1 MRFNKGFSMIEIIM
15 YVGLLGGV
23 AVFMGNFLI
32 HTVSVYQRTVAER
45 DVISNGRLLLE
56 TVSKNVSEA
65 KEVYAPT
72 SVFNANGG
80 QLTIVTEAT
89 STPQHDSSYMDFWI
103 DNGLFL
109 TKREGQ
115 ATTTLSASSV
125 RVTKFYIE
133 RIVQG
138 LGREAVKIT
147 IQVDSASKYPASAT
161 VNATAALRG
170 NY

>member
-1 MRFNKGFSMIEIIM
+1 MIEIVI
-15 YVGLLGGV
+15 YIALLGGM

-32 HTVSVYQRTVAER
+32 QTVSVYQRSVAER
-45 DVISNGRLLLE
+45 EVISNGRLILE
-56 TVSKNVSEA
+56 TVGKNVSEA
-65 KEVYAPT
+65 KEVYASA

-80 QLTIVTEAT
+80 QLSIVTAAT
-89 STPQHDSSYMDFWI
+89 STPGHTASYIDFWI

-109 TKREGQ
+109 MKREGQ

-125 RVTKFYIE
+125 RVTKFYLE

-138 LGREAVKIT
+138 LGREAMKMT

-161 VNATAALRG
+161 LNATIALRG